1 MVKTLHLKGA
11 PVTAGVINSVAKS
24 FIITNDR
31 SLLIEN
37 GGYISLSHQWR
48 RNVLYRMKQEGKKLC
63 RRKATT
69 EKMLVNPGL
78 LKEAN
83 LHFQRQIKQ
92 MEEWHQIPDY
102 LIINF
107 DQIPLS
113 YVCSPRHT
121 LHFKGVKSVP
131 LGILLPMQLIYQGKT
146 NRCHPAG
153 IEFPE
158 GFNIIH
164 AKNHWSNEDKVIEH
178 LESII
183 FPFATSKRVK
193 LDFSEKQKCML
204 TFDGFKVPNVF
215 LI

>member
-1 MVKTLHLKGA
+1 MVKTLHLNGA
-11 PVTAGVINSVAKS
+11 PVTAGVINSVAEG
-24 FIITNDR
+24 FIITNVR
-31 SLLIEN
+31 SLLIKN

-48 RNVLYRMKQEGKKLC
+48 RNVLYRMEQEGKKMC

-69 EKMLVNPGL
+69 KKILVNPGL

-102 LIINF
+102 PIITFN
-107 DQIPLS
+107 QIPLS

-131 LGILLPMQLIYQGKT
+131 LVEKGKSKQVTGTFSYTKSGILLPMQLIYQGKT
-146 NRCHPAG
+146 NRCHPTG

-164 AKNHWSNEDKVIEH
+164 AKNHWSNEDKAIKH
-178 LESII
+178 LESLI
-183 FPFATSKRVK
+183 FLFATSKRVK
-193 LDFSEKQKCML
+193 LDF
-204 TFDGFKVPNVF
+204 
-215 LI
+215 